1 MKRILMIALVAA
13 LSLGLAAAAFAQ
25 TGDEKLDAAKLAAKQ
40 PGLAPKTGH
49 YCTNPQDHHPALFAL
64 AQQYNWP
71 YEEVL
76 RWFCEGRFG
85 VGEIQ
90 HAFETWVAID
100 HRLTPNEILALKV
113 QLGGWGQ
120 VWQQLGV
127 KGGGN
132 GANSHTKNK

>member
-1 MKRILMIALVAA
+1 MKRILLIALVAL

-25 TGDEKLDAAKLAAKQ
+25 TGDEKVASKQ

-49 YCTNPQDHHPALFAL
+49 YCTNPDDHHPALLAL

-76 RWFCEGRFG
+76 RWSCEGRFG
-85 VGEIQ
+85 VGEIKL
-90 HAFETWVAID
+90 AFETWVAID
-100 HRLTPNEILALKV
+100 HSMTPNEILALKV

-120 VWQQLGV
+120 VWQQLGL
-127 KGGGN
+127 KGTGGSS
-132 GANSHTKNK
+132 ANSHAKNK